1 MQVRPFQPSV
11 LTQILRQKAKGVP
24 GTVGVYVTDLP
35 TGKTASLNPHAEFYG
50 ASTLKV
56 PIAMAVLK
64 RVDEG
69 KLSLD
74 DKIAYREEDFQAGAG
89 SLQATIKPGDR
100 IAVRELLRLMIVISD
115 NIARNMLERH
125 IGSDYVREYMNSLGA
140 TPPYDPVSRL
150 VTPYG
155 MNNVLIALDSR
166 RSGLSEESTRLLLD
180 WMKSTTLRRIAADLP
195 EENVWVAHK
204 TGSWPGEFHD
214 FGLVYA
220 PNRSHA
226 ISVFVKGAPE
236 QEAEEAIAN
245 IAAAV
250 YWYIDSL
257 VQKPA

>member
-1 MQVRPFQPSV
+1 MRVRPFESAV
-11 LTQILRQKAKGVP
+11 LTQILRQQVKGKA

-35 TGKTASLNPHAEFYG
+35 TGRTASINPNAQFYG

-64 RVDEG
+64 QVDEG
-69 KLSLD
+69 RLSLD
-74 DKIAYREEDFQAGAG
+74 DRIAYREEDFQAGAG

-100 IAVRELLRLMIVISD
+100 ISVRELLRLMITISD

-125 IGSDYVREYMNSLGA
+125 VGSDYVREYMTELGA
-140 TPPYDPVSRL
+140 TPPYDPVTRL

-155 MNNVLIALDSR
+155 MNNVLIALDTN
-166 RSGLSEESTRLLLD
+166 RSGLSDESTKLLLE
-180 WMKSTTLRRIAADLP
+180 WMKSTTLRRISAKLP
-195 EENVWVAHK
+195 EEQVFVAHK

-220 PNRSHA
+220 PDRSHA
-226 ISVFVKGAPE
+226 ISIFVKGLPE
-236 QEAEEAIAN
+236 PEAEELIAD

-257 VQKPA
+257 VEKPA